1 MKQRST
7 NERGIKAC
15 ARAFVVAVTLAVI
28 GVLPSGCTSGRVSSV
43 SDSTERPETL
53 NHASTSTKDAREAH
67 PPACPFLGP
76 PGLVATRQVKG
87 SHTVILSWT
96 ASASDSKHADAVG
109 YCIYRTTGR
118 KEAPAERVNSIP
130 LPVTSCVDDVV
141 ADGQKYYYVVRAI
154 SAKGVTSGSSKT
166 VPARI
171 PTGKPGNP
179 AQSSVPFCWDPA
191 GRK

>member
-1 MKQRST
+1 MKLRST
-7 NERGIKAC
+7 DQRGSKART
-15 ARAFVVAVTLAVI
+15 RAFVVAVTFAVV
-28 GVLPSGCTSGRVSSV
+28 GALPSGCTSGRVSS
-43 SDSTERPETL
+43 SSSTQQPES
-53 NHASTSTKDAREAH
+53 STRAAASTKDAREAH
-67 PPACPFLGP
+67 PPACPFLSP
-76 PGLVATRQVKG
+76 PGLIAARQVKG

-118 KEAPAERVNSIP
+118 KDAPAERVNSIP

-141 ADGQKYYYVVRAI
+141 EDGQKYYYLVRAI
-154 SAKGVTSGSSKT
+154 SAKGVTSVSSKT

-179 AQSSVPFCWDPA
+179 AQSAVPFCWDPA